1 MTCETENHL
10 AMNTHDEVLESS
22 RSGGAHRRPPR
33 PVVIGDAA
41 DLGRAMRERRRAL
54 GLTQVYCASALGFS
68 PRLIG
73 EMERGRATVSFDKML
88 TYSRELGIDLLFLPR
103 GDPKPKPSP
112 LSRRRL
118 GLEQLKGNTDRGEC

>member
-1 MTCETENHL
+1 MTRETDDRPD
-10 AMNTHDEVLESS
+10 MNTHDPVLGTS
-22 RSGGAHRRPPR
+22 RPDRAPCLPPR

-54 GLTQVYCASALGFS
+54 GLTQAYCASALGYS

-73 EMERGRATVSFDKML
+73 EMERGRATVSFDKVL

-103 GDPKPKPSP
+103 GEAKLKPSP
-112 LSRRRL
+112 LSRRRG
-118 GLEQLKGNTDRGEC
+118 GLEPPKGNADRGER